1 MDWFSYGPADLVP
14 FSRGAW
20 LTLLGR
26 YNQEGF
32 GWVAAGLATVL
43 AVGLL
48 SRLALG
54 PTPSASRTIQRLL
67 PALFGL
73 CWLWIG
79 WAFFH
84 QALGTLLWAADWLAW
99 GFAAQGLAL
108 LVAALLPLR
117 DDATATGWRAAAG
130 WGLLLVALIGLPLLA
145 WATGQPWRSIGWFGG
160 APDPTAVATL
170 GLLLVL
176 PVRLGWLLLPLPLI
190 WCLLAS
196 VLGRVL
202 GDPLWPLP
210 LFCGVATLLG
220 WGLGRFS
227 ARGDG
232 NAGVSDRST

>member
-1 MDWFSYGPADLVP
+1 
-14 FSRGAW
+14 
-20 LTLLGR
+20 
-26 YNQEGF
+26 
-32 GWVAAGLATVL
+32 
-43 AVGLL
+43 
-48 SRLALG
+48 
-54 PTPSASRTIQRLL
+54 
-67 PALFGL
+67 
-73 CWLWIG
+73 
-79 WAFFH
+79 
-84 QALGTLLWAADWLAW
+84 
-99 GFAAQGLAL
+99 
-108 LVAALLPLR
+108 
-117 DDATATGWRAAAG
+117 
-130 WGLLLVALIGLPLLA
+130 LIGLPLLA

-220 WGLGRFS
+220 WGPGRFS